1 MMQWIAMITMLIDHI
16 GAAFFPHVGELRII
30 GRIAFPIYAFAVYIG
45 YKHTRN
51 VPKYIWRLF
60 WIAMISQLP
69 FMAAFNHTSLNVV
82 WTLWSSLLVLLVLD
96 KLPVR
101 ILGIPIVIGAGL
113 FMEVTHMDY
122 GMYGLLLVLLF
133 RYFQGPVLVMA
144 HVLLNALYILLHSS
158 SVQMY
163 SVVAT
168 AGIAIAQYHNA
179 GFRMKGPRWIWRY
192 FYPAHLAV
200 IVLIRWTS

>member
-16 GAAFFPHVGELRII
+16 GAVFYPQVTELRII

-51 VPKYIWRLF
+51 VQKYIWRLF
-60 WIAMISQLP
+60 WIAVLSQLP
-69 FMAAFNHTSLNVV
+69 FMAAFNHFSLNVV
-82 WTLWSSLLVLLVLD
+82 WTLWSALLVLLVLD
-96 KLPVR
+96 KLQGR
-101 ILGIPIVIGAGL
+101 MLGIPIVIGAGL
-113 FMEVTHMDY
+113 VMQMTHMDY

-133 RYFQGPVLVMA
+133 RYFQGPILVMA
-144 HVLLNALYILLHSS
+144 HVLLNVLYILLYSS

-163 SVVAT
+163 SVMAT
-168 AGIAIAQYHNA
+168 VGIAVAQYYNA
-179 GFRMKGPRWIWRY
+179 GFRLKGPRWIWRY

-200 IVLIRWTS
+200 IALIRWI

>member
-16 GAAFFPHVGELRII
+16 GAVFYPQVDELRII

-51 VPKYIWRLF
+51 VQKYIWRLF
-60 WIAMISQLP
+60 WIAVLSQVP
-69 FMAAFNHTSLNVV
+69 FMAAFNHLSLNVV

-96 KLPVR
+96 KLPNR
-101 ILGIPIVIGAGL
+101 LLGIPIVIGAGII
-113 FMEVTHMDY
+113 MEISAMDY

-133 RYFQGPVLVMA
+133 RYFQGPILVLG
-144 HVLLNALYILLHSS
+144 HVLLTALYIQLHSS

-168 AGIAIAQYHNA
+168 LGIAIAQYYGA
-179 GFRMKGPRWIWRY
+179 GFRLKGPRWIWRY
-192 FYPAHLAV
+192 FYPAHLA
-200 IVLIRWTS
+200 IIAIIRWT

>member
-16 GAAFFPHVGELRII
+16 GAVFYPQVEELRII

-51 VPKYIWRLF
+51 VQKYIWRLF
-60 WIAMISQLP
+60 WIAVLSQVP
-69 FMAAFNHTSLNVV
+69 FMAAFNHLSLNVV

-96 KLPVR
+96 KLSNR
-101 ILGIPIVIGAGL
+101 LLGIPIVIGAGII
-113 FMEVTHMDY
+113 MEITAMDY

-133 RYFQGPVLVMA
+133 RYFQGPILVLG
-144 HVLLNALYILLHSS
+144 HVLLTALYIQLHSS

-168 AGIAIAQYHNA
+168 LGIAIAQYYGA
-179 GFRMKGPRWIWRY
+179 GFRLKGPRWIWRY
-192 FYPAHLAV
+192 FYPAHLA
-200 IVLIRWTS
+200 IIAIIRWT

>member
-16 GAAFFPHVGELRII
+16 GAVFYPQVEELRII

-51 VPKYIWRLF
+51 VQKYIWRLF
-60 WIAMISQLP
+60 WIAVLSQVP
-69 FMAAFNHTSLNVV
+69 FMAAFNHLSLNVV

-96 KLPVR
+96 KLPNR
-101 ILGIPIVIGAGL
+101 LLGIPIVIGAGII
-113 FMEVTHMDY
+113 MEITAMDY

-133 RYFQGPVLVMA
+133 RYFQGPILVLG
-144 HVLLNALYILLHSS
+144 HVLLTALYIQLHSS

-168 AGIAIAQYHNA
+168 LGIAIAQYYGA
-179 GFRMKGPRWIWRY
+179 GFRLKGPRWIWRY
-192 FYPAHLAV
+192 FYPAHLA
-200 IVLIRWTS
+200 IIAIIRWT

>member
-16 GAAFFPHVGELRII
+16 GAVFYPQVGELRII

-51 VPKYIWRLF
+51 VQKYIWRLF
-60 WIAMISQLP
+60 WIAVISQLP
-69 FMAAFNHTSLNVV
+69 FMAAFNHFSLNVV
-82 WTLWSSLLVLLVLD
+82 WTLWSALLVLLVLD

-101 ILGIPIVIGAGL
+101 LLGIPIVIVAG
-113 FMEVTHMDY
+113 FVMEMTHMDY

-144 HVLLNALYILLHSS
+144 HLLLNVLYIYLHSS
-158 SVQMY
+158 SIQMY
-163 SVVAT
+163 SVIAT
-168 AGIAIAQYHNA
+168 AGIALAQYYNA
-179 GFRMKGPRWIWRY
+179 GFRLKGPRWIWRY

-200 IVLIRWTS
+200 IALIRLI

>member
-1 MMQWIAMITMLIDHI
+1 MLIDHI
-16 GAAFFPHVGELRII
+16 GAVFYPQVWELRMI

-51 VPKYIWRLF
+51 VQKYIWRLF
-60 WIAMISQLP
+60 WIAVISQLP
-69 FMAAFNHTSLNVV
+69 FMVAFNHFSLNVV
-82 WTLWSSLLVLLVLD
+82 WTLWSALLVLFVLD

-101 ILGIPIVIGAGL
+101 LLGIPIVAAAGL
-113 FMEVTHMDY
+113 VMEMTHMDY

-144 HVLLNALYILLHSS
+144 HLLLNVLYIYLHSS
-158 SVQMY
+158 SIQMY
-163 SVVAT
+163 SIVAT
-168 AGIAIAQYHNA
+168 IGIAIAQYYNA
-179 GFRMKGPRWIWRY
+179 GFRLKGPRWIWRY

-200 IVLIRWTS
+200 IALIRLI

>member
-1 MMQWIAMITMLIDHI
+1 MQWIAMITMLIDHI
-16 GAAFFPHVGELRII
+16 GAVFFPHVGELRMI

-51 VPKYIWRLF
+51 VQKYIWRLF
-60 WIAMISQLP
+60 WIAVISQFP
-69 FMAAFNHTSLNVV
+69 FMAAFNHFSLNVV
-82 WTLWSSLLVLLVLD
+82 WTLWSALLVLLVLD

-101 ILGIPIVIGAGL
+101 LLGIPIVVVAGL
-113 FMEVTHMDY
+113 VMEMTHMDY

-144 HVLLNALYILLHSS
+144 HLLLNVLYIYLHSS
-158 SVQMY
+158 SIQMY
-163 SVVAT
+163 SVIAT
-168 AGIAIAQYHNA
+168 LGIAIAQYYNA
-179 GFRMKGPRWIWRY
+179 GFRLKGPRWIWRY

-200 IVLIRWTS
+200 IALIRLI

>member
-16 GAAFFPHVGELRII
+16 GAVFYPQVEELRII

-51 VPKYIWRLF
+51 VQKYIWRLF
-60 WIAMISQLP
+60 WIAVLSQVP
-69 FMAAFNHTSLNVV
+69 FMAAFNHLSLNVV

-96 KLPVR
+96 KLPNR
-101 ILGIPIVIGAGL
+101 LLGIPIVIGAGII
-113 FMEVTHMDY
+113 MEISAMDY

-133 RYFQGPVLVMA
+133 RYFQGPILVLG
-144 HVLLNALYILLHSS
+144 HVFLTALYIQLHSS

-168 AGIAIAQYHNA
+168 LGIAIAQYYGA
-179 GFRMKGPRWIWRY
+179 GFRLKGPRWIWRY
-192 FYPAHLAV
+192 FYPAHLA
-200 IVLIRWTS
+200 IIAIIRWT

>member
-1 MMQWIAMITMLIDHI
+1 MITMLIDHI
-16 GAAFFPHVGELRII
+16 GAVFYPQVGELRII

-51 VPKYIWRLF
+51 IQKYIWRLF
-60 WIAMISQLP
+60 WIAVISQLP
-69 FMAAFNHTSLNVV
+69 FMVAFNHFSLNVV
-82 WTLWSSLLVLLVLD
+82 WTLWSALLVLLVLD

-101 ILGIPIVIGAGL
+101 LLGIPIVIVAGL
-113 FMEVTHMDY
+113 VMEMTHMDY

-144 HVLLNALYILLHSS
+144 HLLLNVLYIYLHSS
-158 SVQMY
+158 SIQMY
-163 SVVAT
+163 SVIAT
-168 AGIAIAQYHNA
+168 AGIAMAQYYNA
-179 GFRMKGPRWIWRY
+179 GFRLKGPRWIWRY

-200 IVLIRWTS
+200 IALIRLI

>member
-16 GAAFFPHVGELRII
+16 GAVFYPQVGELRII

-51 VPKYIWRLF
+51 VRKYIWRLF
-60 WIAMISQLP
+60 WIAVISQLP
-69 FMAAFNHTSLNVV
+69 FMAAFNHFSLNVV
-82 WTLWSSLLVLLVLD
+82 WTLWSALLVLLVLD

-101 ILGIPIVIGAGL
+101 LLGIPIVIVAGVV
-113 FMEVTHMDY
+113 MEMTHMDY

-133 RYFQGPVLVMA
+133 RYFQGLVLVMA
-144 HVLLNALYILLHSS
+144 HLLLNVLYIYLHSS
-158 SVQMY
+158 SIQMY
-163 SVVAT
+163 SVIAT
-168 AGIAIAQYHNA
+168 IGIAIAQYYNA
-179 GFRMKGPRWIWRY
+179 GFRLKGPRWIWRY

-200 IVLIRWTS
+200 IALIRLI

>member
-16 GAAFFPHVGELRII
+16 GAVFYPQVGELRII

-51 VPKYIWRLF
+51 VQKYIWRLF
-60 WIAMISQLP
+60 WIAVISQLP
-69 FMAAFNHTSLNVV
+69 FMVAFNHFSLNVV
-82 WTLWSSLLVLLVLD
+82 WTLWSALLVLLVLD

-101 ILGIPIVIGAGL
+101 LLGIPIVIVAGL
-113 FMEVTHMDY
+113 VMEMTHMDY

-144 HVLLNALYILLHSS
+144 HLLLNVLYIYLHSS
-158 SVQMY
+158 SIQMY
-163 SVVAT
+163 SVIAT
-168 AGIAIAQYHNA
+168 AGIAIAQYYNA
-179 GFRMKGPRWIWRY
+179 GFRLKGPRWIWRY

-200 IVLIRWTS
+200 IALIRLI

>member
-16 GAAFFPHVGELRII
+16 GAVFYPQVGELRII

-51 VPKYIWRLF
+51 VQKYIWRLF
-60 WIAMISQLP
+60 WIAVISQLP
-69 FMAAFNHTSLNVV
+69 FMAAFNHFSLNVV
-82 WTLWSSLLVLLVLD
+82 WTLWSALLVLLVLD

-101 ILGIPIVIGAGL
+101 LLGIPIVVVVGL
-113 FMEVTHMDY
+113 FMEMTHMDY

-144 HVLLNALYILLHSS
+144 HLLLNVLYIYLHSS
-158 SVQMY
+158 SIQMY
-163 SVVAT
+163 SVIAT
-168 AGIAIAQYHNA
+168 IGIAIAQYSNA
-179 GFRMKGPRWIWRY
+179 GFRLKGPRWIWRY

-200 IVLIRWTS
+200 IALIRLI

>member
-1 MMQWIAMITMLIDHI
+1 MMQYIAMITMLIDHI
-16 GAAFFPHVGELRII
+16 GAVFYPQVEELRII

-51 VPKYIWRLF
+51 VQKYIWRLF
-60 WIAMISQLP
+60 WIAVLSQVP
-69 FMAAFNHTSLNVV
+69 FMAAFNHLSLNVV

-96 KLPVR
+96 KLPNRLV
-101 ILGIPIVIGAGL
+101 GIPIVIGAGII
-113 FMEVTHMDY
+113 MEITAMDY

-133 RYFQGPVLVMA
+133 RYFQGPILVLG
-144 HVLLNALYILLHSS
+144 HVLLTALYIQLHSS

-168 AGIAIAQYHNA
+168 LGIAIAQYYGA
-179 GFRMKGPRWIWRY
+179 GFRLKGPRCIWRY
-192 FYPAHLAV
+192 FYPAHLA
-200 IVLIRWTS
+200 IIAIIRWT